1 MNKIVLLCCA
11 VIIVQAKTLSLSTY
25 LEAVDRST
33 LMRAYSAKI
42 DSTLATSRMDV
53 QTEGFLLNGM
63 IANAEDKNSDNSEVE
78 FHVSIEKELYLGD
91 NDKYINALK
100 LEGEKQKNLQLNR
113 VKNIIYTHYINAC
126 VLKDKMDLI
135 QEMKNT
141 HTKLTQLI
149 KIGVDGGEF
158 DKSTLLQSELII
170 GELYLRNNRLK
181 RQYNEARSQLQ
192 LYTQYEAEPFCQDL
206 AYVVNIKEDIA
217 LEALLLDTLEAQ
229 VHSASAL
236 HRFNDTSLQSLRVG
250 VGYDDEMDLTRGI
263 AYVQIPLTQGSRRES
278 ERERAQALKLSS
290 LNELSFK
297 KSQMQTSLRV
307 YQQSQEV
314 RQERLIYLR
323 ETLVPKA
330 YESAVL
336 LKERFLGSEGSY
348 VAFIQS
354 QKLLYELLMQDIQT
368 HEQMLLAQAKF
379 YEIMGINPLKEN

>member
-1 MNKIVLLCCA
+1 MKKIVLLCCA
-11 VIIVQAKTLSLSTY
+11 VIVIQAKTFSLSTY
-25 LEAVDRST
+25 LEAVHSSV
-33 LMRAYSAKI
+33 LMHAYSSKI
-42 DSTLATSRMDV
+42 DSNLATSRMGV

-63 IANAEDKNSDNSEVE
+63 IGNAEDKNSNNSEVE
-78 FHVSIEKELYLGD
+78 FHVSVEKELYLGD
-91 NDKYINALK
+91 SDMYINALK
-100 LEGEKQKNLQLNR
+100 IEGKKQKKLQLNR
-113 VKNIIYTHYINAC
+113 IKNVIYTHYINAC

-135 QEMKNT
+135 QEMKKT
-141 HTKLTQLI
+141 HTQLTQLI

-158 DKSTLLQSELII
+158 DKSSLLQSELII
-170 GELYLRNNRLK
+170 GELYLRNNKLK

-192 LYTQYEAEPFCQDL
+192 LYTQYEAEPLCQDL
-206 AYVVNIKEDIA
+206 PYVVNIKEDIA
-217 LEALLLDTLEAQ
+217 LEALLLESLEAT

-236 HRFNDTSLQSLRVG
+236 YNFNDTSLQSLRVG

-263 AYVQIPLTQGSRRES
+263 AYIQVPLSQGSRRES

-290 LNELSFK
+290 LNELNFK
-297 KSQMQTSLRV
+297 KSQMQTTLSV

-354 QKLLYELLMQDIQT
+354 QKFLYELLMQDIQT

-379 YEIMGINPLKEN
+379 YEIMGIDPLKEN